1 MQNAPEPLLT
11 REPDIFQRLVETRDR
26 PLVHFLVWTVPAVK
40 PHDGRLGAVL
50 LRVRPWSAE
59 CFRPIRCKPL
69 GMPLVIPMAERV
81 RDDLVLQHSLMPRV
95 RQSQQAVTSNG
106 FVDGHLLVPSNPAER
121 TLYKS

>member
-1 MQNAPEPLLT
+1 MQYPPEPLLT
-11 REPDIFQRLVETRDR
+11 REPDIAESLVETRDC

-40 PHDGRLGAVL
+40 PHDGSLVAIP
-50 LRVRPWSAE
+50 LRVRPRSAE
-59 CFRPIRCKPL
+59 CFRAIRGKPL
-69 GMPLVIPMAERV
+69 GVLLVDPVAERV

-95 RQSQQAVTSNG
+95 RQSQQALASNG